1 MRTAPASRSSAE
13 TVGVRGRPTAA
24 SPWAPPALAT
34 PADHRWCGT
43 HGARMRGRA
52 RRRLSR
58 AAGEVGDR
66 AVRSTNYRPAPIE
79 MPLPVQLTMS
89 GRPRE
94 RSAAEKKQ
102 MDAAA
107 AMAKARMDSMVQQMD
122 PKVRA
127 MMAEST
133 SAATGNLSPGD
144 VPAYTLGSLVA
155 LSEEL
160 VAMIRSRERGV
171 SEAHYDWV
179 NVRTGAMGSF
189 MLPAAMQVVG
199 AGPRG
204 VALMRVT
211 MPDGEMQV
219 ATVSLAT
226 LLSKR

>member
-1 MRTAPASRSSAE
+1 MADGQTRSSEGYRRRLTVMVRPLSDAVGDGDAD
-13 TVGVRGRPTAA
+13 VGVRDYVIGCMSSISGDQCVLGHWAPSRTSLSTAA
-24 SPWAPPALAT
+24 SSVTVVSNT
-34 PADHRWCGT
+34 P
-43 HGARMRGRA
+43 
-52 RRRLSR
+52 S
-58 AAGEVGDR
+58 
-66 AVRSTNYRPAPIE
+66 
-79 MPLPVQLTMS
+79 
-89 GRPRE
+89 
-94 RSAAEKKQ
+94 
-102 MDAAA
+102 
-107 AMAKARMDSMVQQMD
+107 
-122 PKVRA
+122 
-127 MMAEST
+127 
-133 SAATGNLSPGD
+133 SAATGNLSSGD
-144 VPAYTLGSLVA
+144 VPAYTPGSLVA

-226 LLSKR
+226 LLSTR